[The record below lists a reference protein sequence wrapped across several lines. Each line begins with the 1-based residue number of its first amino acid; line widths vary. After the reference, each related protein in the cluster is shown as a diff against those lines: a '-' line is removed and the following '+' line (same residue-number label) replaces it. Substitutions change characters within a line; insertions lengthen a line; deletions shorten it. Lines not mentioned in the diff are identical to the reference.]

1 MTMAL
6 SPEVRQAIAA
16 HRPWRSGLVVILAD
30 FSGVAVA
37 IMAAIGVRWCA
48 GGAFRLDQVVSWWPL
63 PILVTVLIAQA
74 RGYVRTPPHPAEELR
89 RLVTAITLAFIL
101 LATATFFLRTFDSYS
116 RIALVLAWSFTVITV
131 PLARVVLRHMCA
143 SRTWWGTPVVVIGAG
158 ATGTQVIGALQLWAS
173 RGLRPVLVLDDDAS
187 RHGQQIHGI
196 VISGPIESVACAA
209 ADAGIT
215 AILLAMPGAPP
226 ERIRALWRQLG
237 QRFPTVL
244 IVPGLGEFASLWV
257 EAKDIGGQVALELQQ
272 SLLRPSRRFLKRTLD
287 LMLTVI
293 VALTLTPLLLVL
305 VLLVMTSSAGP
316 VFYGQ
321 RRLGRE
327 GKPFTAWKFRTMRR
341 DADAVLA
348 EVLANDPQA
357 RIEWERDHKLR
368 RDPRVTGIGRFLR
381 STSLDELPQ
390 VWNVLRGDMSLVGPR
405 PVTAAEIPKY
415 GDQWEIYTRVRPGI
429 TGQWQVSGRNH
440 TTYEERVAWDAFY
453 VHNWS
458 PWLDLVILARTVQTV
473 VRGEGAY

>member
-1 MTMAL
+1 MTVTL
-6 SPEVRQAIAA
+6 SPEVHQAIAA
-16 HRPWRSGLVVILAD
+16 HRPWRSALLVVVAD
-30 FSGVAVA
+30 ALGVMVAVA
-37 IMAAIGVRWCA
+37 LAIGVRWLA
-48 GGAFRLDQVVSWWPL
+48 GGVFRLDQVVSWWPL
-63 PILVTVLIAQA
+63 PILVGLLIAQA
-74 RGYVRTPPHPAEELR
+74 RGYARTPPHPAEELR

-101 LATATFFLRTFDSYS
+101 LATATFFLRSFDSFS
-116 RIALVLAWSFTVITV
+116 RIALILAWACTLVTV
-131 PLARVVLRHMCA
+131 PMARVVLRHLCS
-143 SRTWWGTPVVVIGAG
+143 SRTWWGTPVVVLGAG
-158 ATGTQVIGALQLWAS
+158 ATATQVIGALQRWPS
-173 RGLRPVLVLDDDAS
+173 RGLRPVLVLDDDVS
-187 RHGQQIHGI
+187 RHGQQLNGL
-196 VISGPIESVACAA
+196 VITGPIEPAAQAA

-215 AILLAMPGAPP
+215 AVLLAMPGAPA

-237 QRFPTVL
+237 QRFPMVL
-244 IVPGLGEFASLWV
+244 VVPGLGEFASLWV

-287 LMLTVI
+287 LSLTV
-293 VALTLTPLLLVL
+293 VVTVTLAPLMGVL
-305 VLLVMTSSAGP
+305 VLLVAVTSPGP

-321 RRLGRE
+321 RRLGR
-327 GKPFTAWKFRTMRR
+327 GGQPFTAWKFRTMRR

-348 EVLANDPQA
+348 EVLANDPLA
-357 RIEWERDHKLR
+357 KSEWERDHKLR

-458 PWLDLVILARTVQTV
+458 PWLDLVILARTVLTV